1 MEKVLNGGTRWRTGA
16 GEDGNRSMS
25 RSGEMHPKSHFWA
38 FLRVVKV
45 EKLWFDPFS
54 GAEKSQAGARQ
65 VAPAF
70 TSSVLLGGARFVLG
84 ALSRR
89 HARTPGRIRR
99 GIVVRCR
106 HGAAPVGVG

>member
-54 GAEKSQAGARQ
+54 LFQCWRRDEAG
-65 VAPAF
+65 VA
-70 TSSVLLGGARFVLG
+70 GGAGEMLNNK
-84 ALSRR
+84 L
-89 HARTPGRIRR
+89 
-99 GIVVRCR
+99 
-106 HGAAPVGVG
+106 